1 MARDQVQVTCPAGA
15 WTQLTNADV
24 TSITFQAQEG
34 DVFIRFTTDAT
45 TPTEA
50 AGIVYGVTPGNR
62 QGELNRS
69 ILDLT
74 NLSGADRVWAKPLD
88 VSRAAVVYVDHA

>member
-1 MARDQVQVTCPAGA
+1 MAQDQQQVTCPAGT

-24 TSITFQAQEG
+24 TAITFQAQEG
-34 DVFIRFTTDAT
+34 DVHIRFTTDET

-50 AGIVYGVTPGNR
+50 FGIVYGVTPGNR
-62 QGELNRS
+62 QGEVNRAIS
-69 ILDLT
+69 DLT
-74 NLSGADRVWAKPLD
+74 ALSGADRVWAKPLG